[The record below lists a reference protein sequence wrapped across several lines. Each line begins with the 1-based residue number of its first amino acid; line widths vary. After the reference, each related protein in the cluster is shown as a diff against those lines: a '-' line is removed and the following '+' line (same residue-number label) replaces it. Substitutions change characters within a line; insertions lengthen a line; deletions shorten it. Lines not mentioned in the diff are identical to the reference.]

1 MKSQTERAEEFR
13 ALHKSNHILILPNVW
28 DVPSARVFEDAGFPS
43 VATSSAAL
51 AVSLGYP
58 DGEAIGKDELFATVR
73 KIVNHLTIPV
83 SVDIESGFGL
93 TEDELSDTIN
103 RVIEAGGVGLN
114 IEDISNPNN
123 ETPYPVEKQIE
134 RIRTVRSVA
143 RSLGIPLVINART
156 DAYGFTE
163 GDKRVKIEKTITRAN
178 AYAKED
184 VDCLYPMGLAEKNAI
199 SEFVKAVEKPV
210 NIMARRDAPTIPEL
224 EEIGVKRLSLGP
236 GPMYA
241 SMGLLKKIGR
251 ELKQEGTYDA
261 LLEGA
266 ITFDE
271 LNALAKPRNP
281 V

>member
-1 MKSQTERAEEFR
+1 
-13 ALHKSNHILILPNVW
+13 
-28 DVPSARVFEDAGFPS
+28 
-43 VATSSAAL
+43 
-51 AVSLGYP
+51 
-58 DGEAIGKDELFATVR
+58 
-73 KIVNHLTIPV
+73 
-83 SVDIESGFGL
+83 
-93 TEDELSDTIN
+93 
-103 RVIEAGGVGLN
+103 
-114 IEDISNPNN
+114 
-123 ETPYPVEKQIE
+123 VEKQIE
-134 RIRTVRSVA
+134 RIRTVRNVA

-241 SMGLLKKIGR
+241 LMGLLKKIGR

-271 LNALAKPRNP
+271 LNALAKPRNS